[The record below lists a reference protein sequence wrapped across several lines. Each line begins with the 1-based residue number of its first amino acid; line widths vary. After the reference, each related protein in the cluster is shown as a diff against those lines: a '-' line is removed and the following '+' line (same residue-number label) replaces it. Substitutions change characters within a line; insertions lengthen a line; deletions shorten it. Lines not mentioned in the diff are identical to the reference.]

1 MSATATGLQ
10 RSEGNRTSFTT
21 VQIDVLRWLG
31 AVGVDL
37 FIQQGDDQPPRL
49 FHRAG
54 TPISSQQLAE
64 LKEAGL
70 NQLLV
75 LSDDFAL
82 LSGDVL
88 ESLESVLQQET
99 VPGAQRFAALQL
111 AVAVEVEQTLR
122 AVDCGKFVSLA
133 DRIGNS
139 LAGLMRS
146 GTVVP
151 QELFR
156 IARHDFCTFTHVT
169 NVACYSVLLADRLG
183 VRDATELRQ
192 IATGAMLHDLG
203 KRMIP
208 NSVIAKPG
216 RLSPEE
222 RELVQSHT
230 QRGYEELCG
239 RSDMVFGQL
248 MMVYQHHEHIDGNGY
263 PVRILGDEIHPWAK
277 LLAVVDV
284 FDALTG
290 KRNYR
295 RPLSVQAALDHLR
308 NKAGKQFDREVV
320 ECWIA
325 AMQPA

>member
-1 MSATATGLQ
+1 MATSLQ
-10 RSEGNRTSFTT
+10 RSEGHSTCFTP
-21 VQIDVLRWLG
+21 VQIDVLKWIG

-37 FIQQGDDQPPRL
+37 YVRHGGDQPPRL

-54 TPISSQQLAE
+54 TPISSRQLTD
-64 LKEAGL
+64 LQTSGL
-70 NQLLV
+70 EQLLV
-75 LSDDFAL
+75 LSDDFAV

-88 ESLESVLQQET
+88 ESLEGVLQQDA

-133 DRIGNS
+133 DRIGSS

-146 GTVVP
+146 GTIVP

-208 NSVIAKPG
+208 KSVIAKPS
-216 RLSPEE
+216 RLSAEE
-222 RELVQSHT
+222 RELVESHT

-248 MMVYQHHEHIDGNGY
+248 MMVYQHHEHIDGHGY

-277 LLAVVDV
+277 LLAVIDV

-290 KRNYR
+290 KRQYR

-308 NKAGKQFDREVV
+308 NKAGRQFDREIV

-325 AMQPA
+325 AMQQA